1 MLFVGR
7 LSLFWGRRIGGGVF
21 YSSQSRVMVVAMK
34 SIAPIPI
41 VMSAVYSRVVQVFGV
56 GVLVW
61 LLVVLRIFASSTVA
75 IAWVI
80 IPMRIIASAV
90 IQMRSQF
97 SMVEFFR

>member
-1 MLFVGR
+1 
-7 LSLFWGRRIGGGVF
+7 
-21 YSSQSRVMVVAMK
+21 MVVAMR

-61 LLVVLRIFASSTVA
+61 LLFGLVVVRVFSSSTVA

>member
-1 MLFVGR
+1 
-7 LSLFWGRRIGGGVF
+7 
-21 YSSQSRVMVVAMK
+21 MVVAMR
-34 SIAPIPI
+34 SIVPIPI
-41 VMSAVYSRVVQVFGV
+41 VMSPVYSRVVQVFGV

-80 IPMRIIASAV
+80 TPMRIIASAV